1 MRVLALTKY
10 GPLAASTRQRF
21 LQYRPYLEVNGVTLD
36 VEPLLGDGRLARI
49 GGETKARGEGP
60 IGLARL
66 YRNRFAKLRRARD
79 YDLLWVQYELFPY
92 LPGLFERLAGL
103 ARVPVVVDYDD
114 AIFHTYDRH
123 RRPIARAL
131 LGRKLEPLLKRAA
144 ACICGNDYLLDYAR
158 RFCPESVLIP
168 TVLDTDHYV
177 PPPSPPPRPR
187 VGWIGS
193 PTNWQNVE
201 PLLPA
206 LISAIARH
214 GAALRAIGAGAGAR
228 PAPGLELVDWREE
241 DELAEL
247 QAMSIGIM
255 PLLDEPFQRGKCGYK
270 LIQYMACGVPVIA
283 SPVGV
288 NAQIVGDRGSGLLAE
303 SADQWVAALDRLL
316 SDPALRATM
325 GAAGRATAV
334 EKFSLAAHQPRLLRT
349 LLDAARGR
357 PAPAAAQAG
366 RI

>member
-1 MRVLALTKY
+1 MRILALTKY

-21 LQYRPYLEVNGVTLD
+21 LQYRPYLEANGVTLD
-36 VEPLLGDGRLARI
+36 VEPLLGEGRLAQM
-49 GGETKARGEGP
+49 GGGTDARGEGLF
-60 IGLARL
+60 GLARL
-66 YRNRFAKLRRARD
+66 YRNRFANLRRARD

-92 LPGLFERLAGL
+92 LPGLFERLAGM

-114 AIFHTYDRH
+114 AIFHNYDRH
-123 RRPIARAL
+123 RRPLARAL

-144 ACICGNDYLLDYAR
+144 ACICGNAYLLDYAQ
-158 RFCPESVLIP
+158 RFCPGSVLIP
-168 TVLDTDHYV
+168 TVLDTDHYAPPSM
-177 PPPSPPPRPR
+177 PPPALR
-187 VGWIGS
+187 VGWIGT

-206 LISAIARH
+206 MLPAIQRH
-214 GAALRAIGAGAGAR
+214 GAVLRAIGAGAAAR
-228 PAPGLELVDWREE
+228 PAPGLELADWREAE
-241 DELAEL
+241 ELAEL
-247 QAMSIGIM
+247 QAMSVGIM

-270 LIQYMACGVPVIA
+270 LIQYMACGVPVVA

-288 NAQIVGDRGSGLLAE
+288 NAEIVGDRSSGLLAD

-316 SDPALRATM
+316 SDPALRVTM

-349 LLDAARGR
+349 LMDAAQGR
-357 PAPAAAQAG
+357 PASAAAQAG

>member
-1 MRVLALTKY
+1 MRILALTKY

-21 LQYRPYLEVNGVTLD
+21 LQYRPWLEANGVTLD
-36 VEPLLGDGRLARI
+36 VAPLLGEGRLARI
-49 GGETKARGEGP
+49 GGAKARGDGP
-60 IGLARL
+60 LGLARL
-66 YRNRFAKLRRARD
+66 YWDRLTNVRRARN
-79 YDLLWVQYELFPY
+79 YDLLWIQYELFPY

-103 ARVPVVVDYDD
+103 ARVPIVVDYDD
-114 AIFHTYDRH
+114 AIFHNYDRH

-144 ACICGNDYLLDYAR
+144 ACICGNEYLLDYAR
-158 RFCPESVLIP
+158 RFCPASVLIP
-168 TVLDTDHYV
+168 TVLDTDRFAPAPA
-177 PPPSPPPRPR
+177 PPTSPR
-187 VGWIGS
+187 VGWIGT

-201 PLLPA
+201 PLLPFI
-206 LISAIARH
+206 LPEIQRH
-214 GAALRAIGAGAGAR
+214 GAVLRAIGAGAGAR

-247 QAMSIGIM
+247 QAMSVGIM

-270 LIQYMACGVPVIA
+270 LIQYMACGVPVVA

-288 NAQIVGDRGSGLLAE
+288 NAGIVGDRGSGLLADNP
-303 SADQWVAALDRLL
+303 ATWVAALDRLL

-334 EKFSLAAHQPRLLRT
+334 DKFSLAAHQPRLLRI
-349 LLDAARGR
+349 LLDAAQGR
-357 PAPAAAQAG
+357 PASATARAG
-366 RI
+366 RV